1 MLPFNPFG
9 GEFAVTRRFIRFAA
23 AAAVV
28 SLLAAGCAS
37 ANRSG
42 APGSVEKPNLT
53 VAMVPA
59 DDTAGWYIA
68 QQEGLFAKQGLHV
81 TIDPAISSET
91 AIKQQLEGKY
101 DVTDGNYVSYIQ
113 AVVQDHADLEIF
125 AAGSIMEP
133 RCQEVVVPAGSPV
146 KDVAQLKGK
155 TIGVNVPKNIGTLLV
170 GALLRDN
177 GMTVQQVH
185 FKYIAFPLM
194 AKALQNHQID
204 AAWLPE
210 PFVTGAEEQIG
221 AEPIADLDSGA
232 TQSLPISGYV
242 VTRTWAH
249 KYPRTLAALRRALEQ
264 AQRIADTDPSAV
276 EKAMAHYAP
285 GVSATAAAV
294 MAEPDFPLDT
304 DTVLIQ
310 RVANLMQQFG
320 LLQQHFDVASMIG

>member
-1 MLPFNPFG
+1 VSRPF
-9 GEFAVTRRFIRFAA
+9 IQSAA

-37 ANRSG
+37 ANG
-42 APGSVEKPNLT
+42 TAAPGRVEKPDLT

-68 QQEGLFAKQGLHV
+68 QQEGLFAKEGLHIHIEMAV
-81 TIDPAISSET
+81 SSDT
-91 AIKQQLEGKY
+91 VIQQQLQGKF

-113 AVVQDHADLEIF
+113 ADAQQHADLEIF

-133 RCQEVVVPAGSPV
+133 GCQEVVVPAGSPI
-146 KDVAQLKGK
+146 KDVAELKGK
-155 TIGVNVPKNIGTLLV
+155 TIGVNVPKNIGTILV
-170 GALLRDN
+170 SALLRDN
-177 GMTVQQVH
+177 GMSVNAIH
-185 FKYIAFPLM
+185 FKYIAFPDM
-194 AKALQNHQID
+194 AKALQDHEVD

-221 AEPIADLDSGA
+221 AAPLADLDSGA

-242 VTRTWAH
+242 VTRQWAH
-249 KYPRTLAALRRALEQ
+249 KYPKTLAAIRRALVE

-276 EKAMAHYAP
+276 EKAMAAYAP
-285 GVSATAAAV
+285 GLSPTAAAV

-310 RVANLMQQFG
+310 RVADLMQQDG
-320 LLQQHFDVASMIG
+320 LLQQHYDVNSMIG

>member
-1 MLPFNPFG
+1 MN
-9 GEFAVTRRFIRFAA
+9 RRSIRFAA
-23 AAAVV
+23 AAAVI
-28 SLLAAGCAS
+28 SLLAAGCANANGS
-37 ANRSG
+37 A
-42 APGSVEKPNLT
+42 APGSVEKPDLT

-68 QQEGLFAKQGLHV
+68 QQDGLFAKQGLHV
-81 TIDPAISSET
+81 NIQMAVSSET

-113 AVVQDHADLEIF
+113 AVVQQHADLEIF

-133 RCQEVVVPAGSPV
+133 RCQVVMVPADSPI
-146 KDVAQLKGK
+146 KNVAELKGK

-170 GALLRDN
+170 SALLRDN
-177 GMTVQQVH
+177 GMSVNEVH

-194 AKALQNHQID
+194 AKALQDHQID

-221 AEPIADLDSGA
+221 AQPIADLDSGA

-242 VTRTWAH
+242 VTKAWAH
-249 KYPRTLAALRRALEQ
+249 KYPRTLAALRRALVQ

-285 GVSATAAAV
+285 GVTPTAAAV

-304 DTVLIQ
+304 DAVLIQ

-320 LLQQHFDVASMIG
+320 LLQRHFNVESMIG

>member
-1 MLPFNPFG
+1 
-9 GEFAVTRRFIRFAA
+9 VIQRFIPFAA
-23 AAAVV
+23 GVAVV
-28 SLLAAGCAS
+28 SLLAAGCTS
-37 ANRSG
+37 VSG
-42 APGSVEKPNLT
+42 PAAPGSVEKPDLT

-81 TIDPAISSET
+81 TIQPAVSSET
-91 AIKQQLEGKY
+91 AIQKQLEGKY

-113 AVVQDHADLEIF
+113 ADAQHHAGLEIF

-133 RCQEVVVPAGSPV
+133 RCQEVLVAAGSPI
-146 KDVAQLKGK
+146 KNVADLKGK

-170 GALLRDN
+170 SALLRDN
-177 GMTVQQVH
+177 GMSVNEIH
-185 FKYIAFPLM
+185 FKYIAFPFM
-194 AKALQNHQID
+194 AKALQDHQID

-210 PFVTGAEEQIG
+210 PFVTGAEEQYG

-249 KYPRTLAALRRALEQ
+249 KYPKTLAALRRALLQ

-276 EKAMAHYAP
+276 EKAMAAYS
-285 GVSATAAAV
+285 GMSRTAAAV
-294 MAEPDFPLDT
+294 MAEPEFPLDT

-320 LLQQHFDVASMIG
+320 LLQQHYNVKSMIG

>member
-1 MLPFNPFG
+1 MRLFSPFG
-9 GEFAVTRRFIRFAA
+9 GEFTVICRFIRFSAV
-23 AAAVV
+23 AAVA

-37 ANRSG
+37 ANGSA
-42 APGSVEKPNLT
+42 APGSVEKSNLT

-81 TIDPAISSET
+81 TIDAAISSET
-91 AIKQQLEGKY
+91 AIQQQLEGKY

-113 AVVQDHADLEIF
+113 ADAQQHADLEII

-133 RCQEVVVPAGSPV
+133 RGQEVVVPAGSPI
-146 KDVAQLKGK
+146 KDVAELKGK
-155 TIGVNVPKNIGTLLV
+155 TIGVNVLNNIGTLLV
-170 GALLRDN
+170 SALLRDN
-177 GMTVQQVH
+177 GMSAKEVH
-185 FKYIAFPLM
+185 FKAIAFPAM
-194 AKALQNHQID
+194 AKALQDHQID

-221 AEPIADLDSGA
+221 AQPLADLDTGA
-232 TQSLPISGYV
+232 AQSLPISGYV
-242 VTRTWAH
+242 VTKAWAH
-249 KYPRTLAALRRALEQ
+249 KYPRTLAAVRRALVQ

-276 EKAMAHYAP
+276 EKAMAHYS

-310 RVANLMQQFG
+310 RVADLMQQFG
-320 LLQQHFDVASMIG
+320 LLQQHFDVSSMIG

>member
-1 MLPFNPFG
+1 M
-9 GEFAVTRRFIRFAA
+9 TRRFIQFSA

-28 SLLAAGCAS
+28 SLLAAGCADANGS
-37 ANRSG
+37 A
-42 APGSVEKPNLT
+42 APGSVEKSNLT

-68 QQEGLFAKQGLHV
+68 QQQGLFAKQGLHV
-81 TIDPAISSET
+81 TIEPAISSET
-91 AIKQQLEGKY
+91 AIQQQLAGKY

-113 AVVQDHADLEIF
+113 AVAQDHADLEIF

-133 RCQEVVVPAGSPV
+133 GCQEVVVPAGSPI
-146 KDVAQLKGK
+146 KSVAGLKGK

-170 GALLRDN
+170 SALLRDN
-177 GMTVQQVH
+177 GMSVQEVH

-194 AKALQNHQID
+194 AKALQDHQID

-221 AEPIADLDSGA
+221 AEPLADLDSGA
-232 TQSLPISGYV
+232 SQSLPISGYV
-242 VTRTWAH
+242 VTKAWAH
-249 KYPRTLAALRRALEQ
+249 KYPRTLAALRRALVQ
-264 AQRIADTDPSAV
+264 AQRIADTKPSAV
-276 EKAMAHYAP
+276 EMAMARYS
-285 GVSATAAAV
+285 GVSKTAAAV

-320 LLQQHFDVASMIG
+320 LLHNHYDVKSMIG

>member
-1 MLPFNPFG
+1 
-9 GEFAVTRRFIRFAA
+9 VTRRFIQFSA

-28 SLLAAGCAS
+28 SLLAAGCADANGS
-37 ANRSG
+37 A
-42 APGSVEKPNLT
+42 APGSVEKSNLT

-68 QQEGLFAKQGLHV
+68 QQQGLFAKQGLHV
-81 TIDPAISSET
+81 TIEPAISSET
-91 AIKQQLEGKY
+91 AIQQQLAGKY

-113 AVVQDHADLEIF
+113 AVAQDHADLEIF

-133 RCQEVVVPAGSPV
+133 GCQEVVVPAGSPI
-146 KDVAQLKGK
+146 KSVAGLKGK

-170 GALLRDN
+170 SALLRDN
-177 GMTVQQVH
+177 GMSVQEVH

-194 AKALQNHQID
+194 AKALQDHQID

-221 AEPIADLDSGA
+221 AEPLADLDSGA
-232 TQSLPISGYV
+232 SQSLPISGYV
-242 VTRTWAH
+242 VTKAWAH
-249 KYPRTLAALRRALEQ
+249 KYPRTLAALRRALVQ
-264 AQRIADTDPSAV
+264 AQRIADTKPSAV
-276 EKAMAHYAP
+276 EMAMARYS
-285 GVSATAAAV
+285 GVSKTAAAV

-320 LLQQHFDVASMIG
+320 LLHNHYDVKSMIG

>member
-1 MLPFNPFG
+1 MRPFSPFG
-9 GEFAVTRRFIRFAA
+9 GEFTVTRGFIRFSAA
-23 AAAVV
+23 AAAV

-37 ANRSG
+37 ANGS
-42 APGSVEKPNLT
+42 AAAGSVEKSNLL

-68 QQEGLFAKQGLHV
+68 QQEGLFAKQGLHIH
-81 TIDPAISSET
+81 IDAAISSQT
-91 AIKQQLEGKY
+91 AIQQQLEGKY

-113 AVVQDHADLEIF
+113 AVAQQHADLEIF

-133 RCQEVVVPAGSPV
+133 RCQEVVVPAGSPI
-146 KDVAQLKGK
+146 KDVAELKGK
-155 TIGVNVPKNIGTLLV
+155 TIGVNVLSNIGTLLV

-177 GMTVQQVH
+177 GMSVKEVH
-185 FKYIAFPLM
+185 FKTIPFPQM
-194 AKALQNHQID
+194 AKALQDHEID

-221 AEPIADLDSGA
+221 AEPLADLDTGA

-242 VTRTWAH
+242 VTKTWAH
-249 KYPRTLAALRRALEQ
+249 KYPRTLAALRRALVQ

-276 EKAMAHYAP
+276 EKAMAAYS
-285 GVSATAAAV
+285 GVSPTAAAV
-294 MAEPDFPLDT
+294 MAEPEFPLDT

-310 RVANLMQQFG
+310 RVADLMQQFG
-320 LLQQHFDVASMIG
+320 LLQRPFNVSSMIG

>member
-1 MLPFNPFG
+1 MN
-9 GEFAVTRRFIRFAA
+9 RRSIRFAA
-23 AAAVV
+23 AAAVI
-28 SLLAAGCAS
+28 SLLAAGCANANGS
-37 ANRSG
+37 A
-42 APGSVEKPNLT
+42 APGSVEKPDLT

-68 QQEGLFAKQGLHV
+68 QQDGLFAKQGLHV
-81 TIDPAISSET
+81 NIQMAVSSET

-113 AVVQDHADLEIF
+113 AVVQQHADLEIF

-133 RCQEVVVPAGSPV
+133 RCQVVMVPADSPI
-146 KDVAQLKGK
+146 KNVAELKGK

-170 GALLRDN
+170 SALLRDN
-177 GMTVQQVH
+177 GMSVNEVH

-194 AKALQNHQID
+194 AKALQDHQID

-221 AEPIADLDSGA
+221 AQPIADLDTGA
-232 TQSLPISGYV
+232 TQALPISGYV
-242 VTRTWAH
+242 VTKAWAH
-249 KYPRTLAALRRALEQ
+249 KYPRTLAALRRALVQ

-285 GVSATAAAV
+285 GVTPTAAAV

-304 DTVLIQ
+304 DAVLIQ

-320 LLQQHFDVASMIG
+320 LLQRHFNVESMIG

>member
-1 MLPFNPFG
+1 LE
-9 GEFAVTRRFIRFAA
+9 EFSVTRPFFRISLA
-23 AAAVV
+23 AAAVC
-28 SLLAAGCAS
+28 LLAAGCGS
-37 ANRSG
+37 AH
-42 APGSVEKPNLT
+42 GSAAAGSQKPEKPDLT

-68 QQEGLFAKQGLHV
+68 EQEGLFAKQGLH
-81 TIDPAISSET
+81 IKIIPAVSSET
-91 AIKQQLEGKY
+91 AIQGQLNGTY

-113 AVVQDHADLEIF
+113 AEVQQHAQLDIF

-133 RCQEVVVPAGSPV
+133 GCQEVMVPPHSPI
-146 KDVAQLKGK
+146 KDVADLKGK
-155 TIGVNVPKNIGTLLV
+155 TIGVNVLNNIGTLLV
-170 GALLRDN
+170 SALLRDY
-177 GMTVQQVH
+177 GMSVDDVH
-185 FKYIAFPLM
+185 FKAIPFPDM
-194 AKALQNHQID
+194 TAALRDHEVD

-242 VTRTWAH
+242 VTKAWAH
-249 KYPRTLAALRRALEQ
+249 RYPRTLAALERALVQ

-276 EKAMAHYAP
+276 EKAMATYS
-285 GVSATAAAV
+285 GVSQTAAAV

-310 RVANLMQQFG
+310 RIADLMQQFN
-320 LLQQHFDVASMIG
+320 LLHQHFDVDQMIG